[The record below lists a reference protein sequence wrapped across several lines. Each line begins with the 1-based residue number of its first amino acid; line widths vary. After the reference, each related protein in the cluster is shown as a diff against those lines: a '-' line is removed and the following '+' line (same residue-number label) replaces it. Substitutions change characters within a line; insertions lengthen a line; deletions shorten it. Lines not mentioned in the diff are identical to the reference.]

1 MSEMLAWAGSM
12 AGLAPF
18 ASLQGVPIFHKAR
31 RSAQCWI
38 SHSGN
43 KQVTYM

>member
-1 MSEMLAWAGSM
+1 MSEMLVWAGSM

-31 RSAQCWI
+31 RSAQCRI

-43 KQVTYM
+43 RLFTRR